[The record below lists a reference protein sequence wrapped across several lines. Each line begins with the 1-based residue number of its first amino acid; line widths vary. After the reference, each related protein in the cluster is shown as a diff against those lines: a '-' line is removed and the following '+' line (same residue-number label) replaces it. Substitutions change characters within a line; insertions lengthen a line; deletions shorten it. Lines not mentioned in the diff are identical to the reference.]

1 MKKLLTVALM
11 GLSFSGFAYEEEPQ
25 YYVPEFR
32 VVSVRPM
39 CPRSVPGGASC
50 MGLGS
55 VVTVETTLGG
65 CLDKL
70 MFSDFQERSFGGGV
84 ELYAVGVAKVDPK
97 SKVVRCIRANTVR
110 KTITVNGL
118 GSIRLINQSIEQ

>member
-1 MKKLLTVALM
+1 MKKLLTIALM
-11 GLSFSGFAYEEEPQ
+11 GLSFSSFAYEEEPQ
-25 YYVPEFR
+25 YYAPEFR

-39 CPRSVPGGASC
+39 CPRSIPGGAVC

-55 VVTVETTLGG
+55 IVTVETTLA

-97 SKVVRCIRANTVR
+97 SKVVRCVRPNTVR
-110 KTITVNGL
+110 KTVNVNGL
-118 GSIRLINQSIEQ
+118 GSIRLINQTINQ